1 MTYASLNGDLPRIA
15 GERAASADHASRRD
29 EAALR
34 TELATTHAR
43 YRRAMKDA
51 ERAPDA
57 ASRRAVLAEARRLA
71 AHASRLQTRIH
82 DSSSSYTLRRS
93 EKSCRPARTEQDQ

>member
-1 MTYASLNGDLPRIA
+1 MTHASLNGDLPRIA
-15 GERAASADHASRRD
+15 GERPIAADPPCRHN

-51 ERAPDA
+51 VQAPDA
-57 ASRRAVLAEARRLA
+57 ASRRVVLAEARRLA
-71 AHASRLQTRIH
+71 AHASRLQTRID
-82 DSSSSYTLRRS
+82 DSSSSHILRRS